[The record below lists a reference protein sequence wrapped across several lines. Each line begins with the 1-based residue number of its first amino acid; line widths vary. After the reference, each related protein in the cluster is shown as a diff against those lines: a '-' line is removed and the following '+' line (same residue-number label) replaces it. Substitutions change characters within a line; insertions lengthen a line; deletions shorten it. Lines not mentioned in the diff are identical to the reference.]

1 MRMWI
6 NYSMDSSL
14 WTYGSV
20 PCHGPTWCGSKI
32 HYHNI
37 LFLAY
42 SSLVAG
48 VFKYIIRVY
57 IKHKYCFCCVLEGA
71 FYFQKL
77 CRLNLG
83 HWFLYTYGTNMRT
96 LWNFSTLHVLLI
108 WLIFGQICKVDI
120 VKSKCTPLNS
130 TEGVPKIPGLAK
142 RSTFGFWPLSCMKL
156 WSSCTRQGSYLFI
169 EDPVYWDIQIGF
181 FIHWLLTY

>member
-108 WLIFGQICKVDI
+108 WLIFGQNMQSWHCEIKMHPF
-120 VKSKCTPLNS
+120 KFNRGS
-130 TEGVPKIPGLAK
+130 TKNTRFGQKYIWILAPILHEAMVIMYEA
-142 RSTFGFWPLSCMKL
+142 G
-156 WSSCTRQGSYLFI
+156 
-169 EDPVYWDIQIGF
+169 
-181 FIHWLLTY
+181 